1 MVAGSFHACLSPALS
16 GWNKRKLINLG
27 WLIIGLIGGL
37 IGGLIV
43 GWRLRRPVPQ
53 SAPMSTALATDPNQ
67 ASPTQDNIQSQESLQ
82 LAYLMASEMSQLKGG
97 FLARTS
103 HELRSPMSGLIG
115 MHQLILADLCD
126 SPEEER
132 DFIGQANAAALRMVK
147 VLDEVIDVAKVEHG
161 TSELALQPIQLNM
174 MLLNLY
180 NATHL
185 QAQNRNLQLYIP
197 AVNETLYVMADPRR
211 LQQLLIHLVD
221 NAIANLEDGSITVLL
236 GSVDSTSV
244 QLWIDQPLPVD
255 LWNKP
260 LEFFPPAIAP
270 LESGLKNA
278 LKKGAIMQRVNTPFP
293 SLSFVRVL
301 AQKLLVSM
309 GGSLEIFSPQDSV
322 LQNQT
327 RIQCTIPRM
336 VDIDK

>member
-1 MVAGSFHACLSPALS
+1 MVAGSFHAYLSPALS

-37 IGGLIV
+37 II

-67 ASPTQDNIQSQESLQ
+67 ASPTQDNIQSQQALQ
-82 LAYLMASEMSQLKGG
+82 LAYQMASEMSRLKGG

-115 MHQLILADLCD
+115 MQQLILADLCD

-132 DFIGQANAAALRMVK
+132 DFVKQANEAALRMVK
-147 VLDEVIDVAKVEHG
+147 VLDDVINVAKVEHG
-161 TSELALQPIQLNM
+161 TSELALQSVQLNM
-174 MLLNLY
+174 VLLNLY
-180 NATHL
+180 TATHL
-185 QAQNRNLQLYIP
+185 QAQNRNLQLHIP
-197 AVNETLYVMADPRR
+197 AVNEALYVAVDPRR
-211 LQQLLIHLVD
+211 LQQALIHLVD
-221 NAIANLEDGSITVLL
+221 GAIANLEDGSITVLL
-236 GSVDSTSV
+236 GAVDSASV
-244 QLWIDQPLPVD
+244 QLWIDQPLPASV
-255 LWNKP
+255 WHQP
-260 LEFFPPAIAP
+260 LDFLPPAIAP
-270 LESGLKNA
+270 LESVLENTLEKA
-278 LKKGAIMQRVNTPFP
+278 AIVQRVNTPFP

-309 GGSLEIFSPQDSV
+309 GGSLEILSQQDSV

-336 VDIDK
+336 IA